1 MNRRLS
7 TTVIAALAL
16 AASAAALVAHDLF
29 IKMDTY
35 FPAPN
40 ASVAVPIINGTFM
53 QSENSITPDRVQ
65 DVSLVVDGD
74 RKKLGMDGWIAETDT
89 TFLELRTGGPGTYV
103 LGVSTIP
110 RTLGLDGPDFNQYL
124 AVDGIPDMLIE
135 RARDREL
142 DTEAWEEYSK
152 HIKAVF
158 QVGDERTG
166 GIDLVLGYPAELVP
180 IVNPYDL
187 SVGDQMVVRALVDG
201 EPVAGQLVLVGGDGD
216 MTKSEGRTDA
226 DGEFT
231 FTIDAPGRWYAKFI
245 NMQKTDREG
254 LTHESKWA
262 TLSFEIR

>member
-1 MNRRLS
+1 MNRWLP
-7 TTVIAALAL
+7 TALIAVAALTV
-16 AASAAALVAHDLF
+16 STVALVAHDLF

-35 FPAPN
+35 FLAPN
-40 ASVAVPIINGTFM
+40 AAVTVPIINGTFT

-74 RKKLGMDGWIAETDT
+74 RKKLGMEGWTAETDT
-89 TFLELRTGGPGTYV
+89 TFLKLRTGDPGTYV
-103 LGVSTIP
+103 IGVSTIP

-158 QVGDERTG
+158 QVGDELSG
-166 GIDLVLGYPAELVP
+166 GLDVVLGYPAELVP
-180 IVNPYDL
+180 VVNPYEL
-187 SVGDQMVVRALVDG
+187 SVGDEMVVQALVDS

-216 MTKSEGRTDA
+216 MAAAEGRTDA
-226 DGEFT
+226 NGVFRFT
-231 FTIDAPGRWYAKFI
+231 LDAPGRWYAKFI
-245 NMQKTDREG
+245 NMQKTNRED

>member
-1 MNRRLS
+1 MNRGLS
-7 TTVIAALAL
+7 TTLVALFALAV
-16 AASAAALVAHDLF
+16 AVGVVGAHDLF

-35 FPAPN
+35 FIAPN
-40 ASVAVPIINGTFM
+40 AAVTVPIINGTFQ
-53 QSENSITPDRVQ
+53 QSENSITTDRVQ
-65 DVSLVVDGD
+65 DVSVVVAGH
-74 RKKLGMDGWIAETDT
+74 RTKLGMDGWAAETDT
-89 TFLELRTGGPGTYV
+89 TFLELRTGDAGTYV
-103 LGVSTIP
+103 IGVSTIP

-142 DTEAWEEYSK
+142 DSEAWEEYSK

-158 QVGDERTG
+158 QVGERRSG
-166 GIDLVLGYPAELVP
+166 GLDVVLGYPAELVP
-180 IVNPYDL
+180 LVNPYEL
-187 SVGDQMVVRALVDG
+187 SEGDEMVVQALVDS

-216 MTKSEGRTDA
+216 MAAAEGRTDA
-226 DGEFT
+226 EGVFSFT
-231 FTIDAPGRWYAKFI
+231 LDAPGRWYAKFI